1 MQPRIGRFP
10 VFVGIAAAAT
20 AAALLAWWA
29 LLALGVGGD
38 DFFGASIVHAG
49 LILPVAVACGAVV
62 GLAAVSSD
70 RRRVDLRRA
79 AAVSLLLLLATGV
92 ATIVVWSSVP
102 EPAFSAEDFRS
113 AAAAGDYEG
122 MERQAY
128 RAVEQEALIGLTTAE
143 VRATLGEPSR
153 TGRRSGQ
160 WIWELGMIN
169 DFMGPGDGGALY
181 LKFDR
186 SRSRVIAAK
195 VDIGAF

>member
-79 AAVSLLLLLATGV
+79 AVVSLLLLVAGV

-102 EPAFSAEDFRS
+102 EPAFSSEDFRS

-122 MERQAY
+122 MEREAY
-128 RAVEQEALIGLTTAE
+128 RAVEQEALIGLTRPRFA
-143 VRATLGEPSR
+143 
-153 TGRRSGQ
+153 RRSASPRAR
-160 WIWELGMIN
+160 
-169 DFMGPGDGGALY
+169 DAGAA
-181 LKFDR
+181 
-186 SRSRVIAAK
+186 SGSGSSA
-195 VDIGAF
+195 